1 MSQKVILSADSP
13 CDLGPELQRRYDVH
27 FYPFHILLGE
37 ASYTDSVDIQPDD
50 LYRAWRER
58 RLLPKT
64 AAVTPLEYAEYFR
77 PWVEAGYEVVHVSI
91 GSALSSGYQ
100 NCCVAARSLGHVY
113 PVNSCNLSTGIGLL
127 VLRAGELIRQ
137 GMPAAEI
144 QQTLNALVPCSH
156 ASFVL
161 DTLEFMRAGG
171 RCSAVAAFGANLL
184 HLKPCI
190 QVHTEKEGAMGVGK
204 KYRGSMETVLPA
216 YIRDQLSAYRDPVP
230 DHVFLTHSGVPENWL
245 QVSRKAVEEAGIFR
259 EIHITRASC
268 TISAHCGPG
277 TLGVLFLTKS

>member
-1 MSQKVILSADSP
+1 M
-13 CDLGPELQRRYDVH
+13 
-27 FYPFHILLGE
+27 
-37 ASYTDSVDIQPDD
+37 
-50 LYRAWRER
+50 
-58 RLLPKT
+58 
-64 AAVTPLEYAEYFR
+64 
-77 PWVEAGYEVVHVSI
+77 EAGYEVVHVNI

-100 NCCVAARSLGHVY
+100 NCCAAARALGHVY

-144 QQTLNALVPCSH
+144 QQVLNALVPCSH

-171 RCSAVAAFGANLL
+171 RCSAVTAFGANLL

-204 KYRGSMETVLPA
+204 KYRGAMETVLPV
-216 YIRDQLSAYRDPVP
+216 YIRDQLSAYADPVP
-230 DHVFLTHSGVPENWL
+230 DHVFLTHSGVPESWL
-245 QVSRKAVEEAGIFR
+245 QVSRKAVEAAGIFK
-259 EIHITRASC
+259 EIHVTRASC
-268 TISAHCGPG
+268 TISSHCGPG
-277 TLGVLFLTKS
+277 TLGVLFMTER